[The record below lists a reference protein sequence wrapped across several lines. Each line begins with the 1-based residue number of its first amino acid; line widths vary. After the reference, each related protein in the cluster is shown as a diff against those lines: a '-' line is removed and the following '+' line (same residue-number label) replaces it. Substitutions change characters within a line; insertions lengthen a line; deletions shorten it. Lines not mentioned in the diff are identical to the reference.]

1 MFMCRLIC
9 HVIIQTNVATT
20 GIVLLLLIPFFPPK
34 YFLAIQDI
42 FSGLSGKVFQD
53 SKQQQNWK
61 KLRFNEY
68 IKSGRK
74 LWLTFV

>member
-9 HVIIQTNVATT
+9 HVIIQTNVAAT

-42 FSGLSGKVFQD
+42 FNGLSGGFLQSISRLKATTKLEKV
-53 SKQQQNWK
+53 
-61 KLRFNEY
+61 E
-68 IKSGRK
+68 I
-74 LWLTFV
+74 